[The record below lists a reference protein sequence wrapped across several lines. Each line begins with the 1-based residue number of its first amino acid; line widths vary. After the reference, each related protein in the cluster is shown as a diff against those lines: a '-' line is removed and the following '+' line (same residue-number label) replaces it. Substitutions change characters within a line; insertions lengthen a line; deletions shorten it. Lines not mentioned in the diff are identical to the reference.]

1 MWAVARRPR
10 WIAALAL
17 ALGIAAAFAALGQWQ
32 LERSFASGDI
42 VTRETEKAVPLDE
55 LARPGAPMQAAWDGQ
70 LVTVE
75 GEFVADDF
83 LVIGDRFHDGTPGY
97 WVLGHLVTTEGVGL
111 AAALGWAENESD
123 AVRVSEELAAEAAQ
137 VDANR
142 QLVALEGRYAQG
154 EGPQDSDLEGGRLTT
169 VSPPALVNIWSQ
181 FDEAGTFGG
190 YLIVD
195 EAVDGLESI
204 DAPIPSGEVEINWLN
219 IFYAVEWAVF
229 AGFAVFLWWR
239 LVKDAWELEVEE
251 AAAAASGESAPSGGE
266 LN

>member
-42 VTRETEKAVPLDE
+42 VTRETEKAVQLTE
-55 LARPGAPMQAAWDGQ
+55 LVTPGTPMQAAWDGQ

-75 GEFVADDF
+75 GTFVPADF
-83 LVIGDRFHDGTPGY
+83 LVIGDRYHDGTPGY
-97 WVLGHLVTTEGVGL
+97 WVLGHLVTSDGVGL
-111 AAALGWAENESD
+111 AVALGWTEDESD
-123 AVRVSEELAAEAAQ
+123 AVRVASELAA
-137 VDANR
+137 DAESAPM
-142 QLVALEGRYAQG
+142 VAFEGRYAQG
-154 EGPQDSDLEGGRLTT
+154 EGPQDSDLEGGRITT
-169 VSPPALVNIWSQ
+169 VAPPALVNIWSQ
-181 FDEAGTFGG
+181 FDEGGTFGG

-195 EAVDGLESI
+195 EAVDGLDTI

-219 IFYAVEWAVF
+219 IFYAAEWAVF

-239 LVKDAWELEVEE
+239 LVKDAWEAEVEQ
-251 AAAAASGESAPSGGE
+251 AAAAVGESAPSGGE